1 MTNNI
6 TFPNILA
13 TSALTIFGAM
23 WGKIGW
29 MVLLWGIAMVLDYLT
44 GTLAAI
50 HNHEWNSD
58 RAREGIWHKA
68 GMLVVV
74 IVAGLF
80 DVAIK
85 HITGAA
91 GIALPFDLL
100 ALPIILSW
108 YIITELGSILE
119 NAVKMGA
126 ENVPEWL
133 KKGLA
138 IAGEAV
144 NAAGEKSV
152 GGKEEGKKQDK
163 PVNESG
169 GSDEQNNE

>member
-1 MTNNI
+1 MGNNI
-6 TFPNILA
+6 TFPQIIA
-13 TSALTIFGAM
+13 TSALTIFGTM
-23 WGKIGW
+23 WGKISW
-29 MVLLWGIAMVLDYLT
+29 LVLLWAIAMGLDYLT
-44 GTLAAI
+44 GTLAAL

-58 RAREGIWHKA
+58 RAREGVWHKA

-85 HITGAA
+85 HITGTA
-91 GIALPFDLL
+91 GIELPFDLL
-100 ALPIILSW
+100 ALPIVLSW

-126 ENVPEWL
+126 DNIPAWL

-138 IAGEAV
+138 VAGEAV
-144 NAAGEKSV
+144 NAAGEKAV
-152 GGKEEGKKQDK
+152 GGKDEEKNENGGEDK
-163 PVNESG
+163 N
-169 GSDEQNNE
+169 GS